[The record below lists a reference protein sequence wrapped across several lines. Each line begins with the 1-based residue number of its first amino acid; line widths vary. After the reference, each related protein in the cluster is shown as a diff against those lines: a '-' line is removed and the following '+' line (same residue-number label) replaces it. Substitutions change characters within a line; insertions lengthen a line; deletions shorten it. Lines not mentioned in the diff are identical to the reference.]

1 MTAKALPQIWLV
13 RHGET
18 AWSLNG
24 QHTGRTD
31 IPLTPRGEQDAA
43 ALKPRLAGRSFAK
56 VLSSP
61 LIRARRTCELA
72 GFGDVA
78 VNDVNLLE
86 WDYGQYEGRR
96 TAEIRA
102 ERPDWKL
109 FEHGNPG
116 GETLA
121 QVAARADHIVEQ
133 LRALNADAL
142 LFAHR
147 DILRVIV
154 ARWLRLPPVDARY
167 FYMDPASISVLG
179 YDHDRSEPI
188 IRKLNT

>member
-1 MTAKALPQIWLV
+1 MTRTALPQIWLV

-18 AWSLNG
+18 AWSLSG

-31 IPLTPRGEQDAA
+31 IPLTARGEQVAA
-43 ALKPRLAGRSFAK
+43 ALKTRLATRSFAK
-56 VLSSP
+56 VFTSP

-72 GFGDVA
+72 GFGELA
-78 VNDVNLLE
+78 VNDPDLLE

-96 TAEIRA
+96 TAEITV

-109 FEHGNPG
+109 FEDGSPG
-116 GETLA
+116 GETLD
-121 QVAARADHIVEQ
+121 QVAARADSVVAR

-147 DILRVIV
+147 DILRVVV
-154 ARWLRLPPVDARY
+154 ARWVGLQAVEAQR

-179 YDHDRSEPI
+179 YDHNAAEPI
-188 IRKLNT
+188 IRSLNS

>member
-1 MTAKALPQIWLV
+1 MTGALPQIWLV

-18 AWSLNG
+18 AWSLSG

-31 IPLTPRGEQDAA
+31 IPLTAHGEQEAA
-43 ALKPRLAGRSFAK
+43 ALEPRLAGRAFAK

-61 LIRARRTCELA
+61 SIRARRTCELA
-72 GFGDVA
+72 GFGDLA
-78 VNDVNLLE
+78 VTDPALFE
-86 WDYGQYEGRR
+86 WDYGQDEGRR
-96 TAEIRA
+96 TAEIVI
-102 ERPDWKL
+102 ERPGWKL
-109 FEHGNPG
+109 FENGSRG

-121 QVAARADHIVEQ
+121 QVTARADSVIAQ

-154 ARWLRLPPVDARY
+154 ARWVGLPGVEAQR
-167 FYMDPASISVLG
+167 FYLDPASISVLG
-179 YDHDRSEPI
+179 YYNNASEPI
-188 IRKLNT
+188 ILKLNT

>member
-1 MTAKALPQIWLV
+1 MTAKTLPQIWLV

-18 AWSLNG
+18 AWSLAG

-31 IPLTPRGEQDAA
+31 IPLTARGEQDAA
-43 ALKPRLAGRSFAK
+43 ALQPRLAGHSFAK

-78 VNDVNLLE
+78 VNDPNLLE
-86 WDYGQYEGRR
+86 WDYGEYEGRR
-96 TAEIRA
+96 TAEIRS
-102 ERPDWKL
+102 ERPDWKP
-109 FEHGNPG
+109 FEDGSPG

-121 QVAARADHIVEQ
+121 QVAARADRVVEQ

-154 ARWLRLPPVDARY
+154 ARWLGLPAVNGQH

-179 YDHDRSEPI
+179 YDHNASEPI

>member
-1 MTAKALPQIWLV
+1 MTTTALPQIWLV

-18 AWSLNG
+18 AWSLSG

-43 ALKPRLAGRSFAK
+43 ALKARLAGRSFAK
-56 VLSSP
+56 VFSSP
-61 LIRARRTCELA
+61 SIRARKTCDLA

-78 VNDVNLLE
+78 VNDPDLFE

-96 TAEIRA
+96 TAEIIL
-102 ERPDWKL
+102 ERPGWKA
-109 FEHGNPG
+109 FEHGPPG

-121 QVAARADHIVEQ
+121 QVAARADSVVAR

-147 DILRVIV
+147 DIMRVIV
-154 ARWLRLPPVDARY
+154 ARWMELPALEAQR
-167 FYMDPASISVLG
+167 FYMDPASITVLG
-179 YDHDRSEPI
+179 YDHNASEPI
-188 IRKLNT
+188 LRKLNS

>member
-1 MTAKALPQIWLV
+1 MTGTLPQIWLV

-18 AWSLNG
+18 AWSLSG

-31 IPLTPRGEQDAA
+31 IPLTANGEQEAA
-43 ALKPRLAGRSFAK
+43 ALKLRLAGRTFSK
-56 VLSSP
+56 VLTSP
-61 LIRARRTCELA
+61 LLRARRTCELA
-72 GFGDVA
+72 GFGKVA
-78 VNDVNLLE
+78 VNDPNLFE

-96 TAEIRA
+96 TAEIVA
-102 ERPDWKL
+102 QRPDWKL
-109 FEHGNPG
+109 FRDGSPG

-121 QVAARADHIVEQ
+121 QVAARADSVVAQ

-147 DILRVIV
+147 DILRVIA
-154 ARWLRLPPVDARY
+154 ARWVELPATEAQR

-179 YDHDRSEPI
+179 YDHNVTEPL
-188 IRKLNT
+188 IRKLNA

>member
-1 MTAKALPQIWLV
+1 MAQPLPQIWLV

-18 AWSLNG
+18 AWSRSG

-31 IPLTPRGEQDAA
+31 IPLTARGEQDAA
-43 ALKPRLAGRSFAK
+43 ALAPRLANRGFAK

-61 LIRARRTCELA
+61 SVRARRTCELA
-72 GFGDVA
+72 GFADVA
-78 VNDVNLLE
+78 VIDPNLFE

-96 TAEIRA
+96 TAEIVVD
-102 ERPDWKL
+102 RPGWKL
-109 FEHGNPG
+109 FEHGTPG

-121 QVAARADHIVEQ
+121 QIAARADAVIDE
-133 LRALNADAL
+133 LRALNGDAL

-154 ARWLRLPPVDARY
+154 ARWIGLEAADAQH
-167 FYMDPASISVLG
+167 FYLDPASISVLG
-179 YDHDRSEPI
+179 YDHNASERI
-188 IRKLNT
+188 LRKLNR

>member
-1 MTAKALPQIWLV
+1 MTKLALPQIWLV

-18 AWSLNG
+18 AWSLSG

-31 IPLTPRGEQDAA
+31 IPLTAHGEEVAA
-43 ALKPRLAGRSFAK
+43 ALKPRLAGRTFAK
-56 VLSSP
+56 VFSSP
-61 LIRARRTCELA
+61 SLRARRTCELA

-78 VNDVNLLE
+78 VNDPDLFE
-86 WDYGQYEGRR
+86 WDYGQYEGRK
-96 TAEIRA
+96 TADIIV
-102 ERPDWKL
+102 ERPGWKL

-121 QVAARADHIVEQ
+121 QVAARADSVVAR

-147 DILRVIV
+147 DILRVIT
-154 ARWLRLPPVDARY
+154 ARWAGLPAFEAQR

-179 YDHDRSEPI
+179 YDHDATEPL

>member
-1 MTAKALPQIWLV
+1 MTRPTLPQIWLV

-18 AWSLNG
+18 AWSLSG

-31 IPLTPRGEQDAA
+31 IPLTAHGEQSAA
-43 ALKPRLAGRSFAK
+43 ALKPRLAAHSFAK
-56 VLSSP
+56 VFTSP
-61 LIRARRTCELA
+61 LTRARRTCELA
-72 GFGDVA
+72 GFGA
-78 VNDVNLLE
+78 LAENDPDLLE

-96 TAEIRA
+96 TAEIVA

-109 FEHGNPG
+109 FEDGSPG

-121 QVAARADHIVEQ
+121 QVAARADSVVAR
-133 LRALNADAL
+133 LRALNGDAL

-147 DILRVIV
+147 DILRVVV
-154 ARWLRLPPVDARY
+154 ARWVGLPAVEAQR

-179 YDHDRSEPI
+179 YDHNASEPL
-188 IRKLNT
+188 IRRLNT

>member
-1 MTAKALPQIWLV
+1 MTGPFPQLWLV

-18 AWSLNG
+18 AWSLSG

-31 IPLTPRGEQDAA
+31 IPLTARGEQDAA

-61 LIRARRTCELA
+61 SIRARRTCELA
-72 GFGDVA
+72 GFADVA
-78 VNDVNLLE
+78 VNDPDLFE
-86 WDYGQYEGRR
+86 WDYGQDEGRR
-96 TAEIRA
+96 TVEILA
-102 ERPDWKL
+102 ERPGWRL
-109 FEHGNPG
+109 FHDGSLG

-121 QVAARADHIVEQ
+121 QVTARADRVVGQ

-154 ARWLRLPPVDARY
+154 ARWVGLPAVEAQR
-167 FYMDPASISVLG
+167 FYLDPASISVLG
-179 YDHDRSEPI
+179 YDHNASESI

>member
-1 MTAKALPQIWLV
+1 MTTAPLPQIWLV

-18 AWSLNG
+18 AWSLSG

-31 IPLTPRGEQDAA
+31 IPLTARGEQDAA
-43 ALKPRLAGRSFAK
+43 ALGPRLAGRTFSK
-56 VLSSP
+56 VFTSP
-61 LIRARRTCELA
+61 SVRARRTCELA
-72 GFGDVA
+72 GFGNVA
-78 VNDVNLLE
+78 VSEPNLFE
-86 WDYGQYEGRR
+86 WDYGQDEGRR
-96 TAEIRA
+96 TAEILV
-102 ERPDWKL
+102 ERPGWQL
-109 FEHGNPG
+109 FEHGSPG

-121 QVAARADHIVEQ
+121 QVTARADSVVGQ

-154 ARWLRLPPVDARY
+154 ARWVGLAAVEARR

-179 YDHDRSEPI
+179 YDHNANEPI
-188 IRKLNT
+188 IRKLNG

>member
-1 MTAKALPQIWLV
+1 MTTPPLPQIWLV

-18 AWSLNG
+18 AWSLSG

-31 IPLTPRGEQDAA
+31 IPLTEHGEQVAA

-56 VLSSP
+56 VFTSP
-61 LIRARRTCELA
+61 SLRARRTCELA
-72 GFGDVA
+72 GFGNVA
-78 VNDVNLLE
+78 VSDPDLFE

-96 TAEIRA
+96 TAEIIV
-102 ERPDWKL
+102 ERPGWKL
-109 FEHGNPG
+109 FEHGSPG

-121 QVAARADHIVEQ
+121 QVAARADNVVAK
-133 LRALNADAL
+133 LRALNGDAL

-147 DILRVIV
+147 DILRVAV
-154 ARWLRLPPVDARY
+154 ARWVGLAALEAQR

-179 YDHDRSEPI
+179 YDHDASEPI
-188 IRKLNT
+188 VRRLNT

>member
-1 MTAKALPQIWLV
+1 MTGPFPQIWLV

-18 AWSLNG
+18 TWSLSG

-31 IPLTPRGEQDAA
+31 IPLTARGEQDAA
-43 ALKPRLAGRSFAK
+43 ALKPRLAGRAFAQ

-61 LIRARRTCELA
+61 SLRARRTCELA
-72 GFGDVA
+72 GFADVA
-78 VNDVNLLE
+78 VNDPDLFE
-86 WDYGQYEGRR
+86 WDYGQDEGRR
-96 TAEIRA
+96 TAEILI
-102 ERPDWKL
+102 ERPGWKL
-109 FEHGNPG
+109 FENGSPG

-121 QVAARADHIVEQ
+121 QVAARADNVVAR

-154 ARWLRLPPVDARY
+154 ARWVGLAAVEAQR

-179 YDHDRSEPI
+179 YDHNASEPI
-188 IRKLNT
+188 IRKLNG

>member
-1 MTAKALPQIWLV
+1 MTSALPQIWLV

-18 AWSLNG
+18 AWSLTG

-31 IPLTPRGEQDAA
+31 IPLTARGEQDAA

-61 LIRARRTCELA
+61 SVRAHRTCDLA
-72 GFGDVA
+72 GFADVA
-78 VNDVNLLE
+78 VVEPNLLE

-96 TAEIRA
+96 TAEILA
-102 ERPDWKL
+102 QRPGWRP
-109 FEHGNPG
+109 FEDGSPG

-121 QVAARADHIVEQ
+121 QVAARADSVVAQ

-154 ARWLRLPPVDARY
+154 ARWVGLPAVEARR

-179 YDHDRSEPI
+179 YDHNASESI

>member
-1 MTAKALPQIWLV
+1 MTQTALPQIWLV

-18 AWSLNG
+18 AWSLSG

-31 IPLTPRGEQDAA
+31 IPLTARGEQAAA
-43 ALKPRLAGRSFAK
+43 ALKLRLAGRTFAK
-56 VLSSP
+56 VFSSP
-61 LIRARRTCELA
+61 SLRARRTCELA

-78 VNDVNLLE
+78 VNDPDLFE

-96 TAEIRA
+96 TAEIIV
-102 ERPDWKL
+102 ERPGWKL

-121 QVAARADHIVEQ
+121 QVAARADSVITR
-133 LRALNADAL
+133 LRALNGNAL

-147 DILRVIV
+147 DILRVMI
-154 ARWLRLPPVDARY
+154 ARWVGLPAREAQR
-167 FYMDPASISVLG
+167 FYLDPASISVLS
-179 YDHDRSEPI
+179 YDHDPSEPL
-188 IRKLNT
+188 IRQLNT

>member
-1 MTAKALPQIWLV
+1 MTTPALPQIWLV

-18 AWSLNG
+18 AWSLSG

-31 IPLTPRGEQDAA
+31 IPLTERGEQVAA

-56 VLSSP
+56 VFSSP
-61 LIRARRTCELA
+61 SVRARRTCELA
-72 GFGDVA
+72 GFGNVA
-78 VNDVNLLE
+78 VSDPDLFE

-96 TAEIRA
+96 TAEIIV
-102 ERPDWKL
+102 ERPGWKL
-109 FEHGNPG
+109 FEHGSPG

-121 QVAARADHIVEQ
+121 QVAARADNVVAK

-147 DILRVIV
+147 DILRVVI
-154 ARWLRLPPVDARY
+154 ARWVGLPALEAQR
-167 FYMDPASISVLG
+167 FYLDPASISVLG
-179 YDHDRSEPI
+179 YDHNASEPI
-188 IRKLNT
+188 LRKLNT

>member
-1 MTAKALPQIWLV
+1 MTRAALPQVWLV

-18 AWSLNG
+18 EWSLSG

-31 IPLTPRGEQDAA
+31 IPLTARGEHDAA

-56 VLSSP
+56 VFSSP
-61 LIRARRTCELA
+61 SIRARRTCELA

-78 VNDVNLLE
+78 AIDPDLFE
-86 WDYGQYEGRR
+86 WAYGQYEGRR

-102 ERPDWKL
+102 ERPNWKL
-109 FEHGNPG
+109 FEDGNPG
-116 GETLA
+116 GETLT
-121 QVAARADHIVEQ
+121 QVAARADSVVAR

-147 DILRVIV
+147 DILRVI
-154 ARWLRLPPVDARY
+154 ATRWVGLPAIEAQR
-167 FYMDPASISVLG
+167 FYIDPASISVLG
-179 YDHDRSEPI
+179 YDHTASEPI
-188 IRKLNT
+188 IRKLNS

>member
-1 MTAKALPQIWLV
+1 MTRPTLPQIWLV

-18 AWSLNG
+18 AWSLSG

-31 IPLTPRGEQDAA
+31 IPLTARGEQDAA
-43 ALKPRLAGRSFAK
+43 ALKPRLAGHSFAK
-56 VLSSP
+56 VFTSP

-72 GFGDVA
+72 GFGEVA
-78 VNDVNLLE
+78 VNDPDLFE

-102 ERPDWKL
+102 ERPDWKP
-109 FEHGNPG
+109 FEDGSPG

-121 QVAARADHIVEQ
+121 QVAARADSVVAR
-133 LRALNADAL
+133 LRGLNADAL

-154 ARWLRLPPVDARY
+154 ARWVGLPAVEAQR
-167 FYMDPASISVLG
+167 FYMDPTSISVLG
-179 YDHDRSEPI
+179 YDHTASEPI

>member
-1 MTAKALPQIWLV
+1 MTGPFPQIWLV

-18 AWSLNG
+18 AWSLSG

-31 IPLTPRGEQDAA
+31 IPLTARGEQDAA
-43 ALKPRLAGRSFAK
+43 ALKPRLAGRAFAQ

-61 LIRARRTCELA
+61 SIRARRTCELA
-72 GFGDVA
+72 GFANVA
-78 VNDVNLLE
+78 VNDPDLFE
-86 WDYGQYEGRR
+86 WDYGQDEGRR
-96 TAEIRA
+96 TAEILM
-102 ERPDWKL
+102 ERPGWKL
-109 FEHGNPG
+109 FEQGSPG

-121 QVAARADHIVEQ
+121 QVAARADSVVTR

-154 ARWLRLPPVDARY
+154 ARWVGLAAVEAQR

-179 YDHDRSEPI
+179 YDHNASERI

>member
-1 MTAKALPQIWLV
+1 MTRAALPQIWLV

-18 AWSLNG
+18 EWSLSG

-31 IPLTPRGEQDAA
+31 IPLTARGEHDAA

-56 VLSSP
+56 VFSSP
-61 LIRARRTCELA
+61 SIRARRTCELA

-78 VNDVNLLE
+78 VIDPDLFE
-86 WDYGQYEGRR
+86 WAYGQYEGRR
-96 TAEIRA
+96 TVDIRA
-102 ERPDWKL
+102 ERPNWKL
-109 FEHGNPG
+109 FEDGNPG

-121 QVAARADHIVEQ
+121 QVAARADSVVAR

-147 DILRVIV
+147 DILRVIA
-154 ARWLRLPPVDARY
+154 ARWVGLPASEAQR
-167 FYMDPASISVLG
+167 FYIDPASISVLG
-179 YDHDRSEPI
+179 YDHTASEPL
-188 IRKLNT
+188 IRKLNS

>member
-1 MTAKALPQIWLV
+1 MTGPLPQIWLV

-18 AWSLNG
+18 AWSLSG

-31 IPLTPRGEQDAA
+31 IPLTARGEHDAA
-43 ALKPRLAGRSFAK
+43 ALEPRLAGRTFAR

-61 LIRARRTCELA
+61 SIRARRTCELA
-72 GFGDVA
+72 GFGSIV
-78 VNDVNLLE
+78 VNEPNLFE
-86 WDYGQYEGRR
+86 WDYGQDEGRR
-96 TAEIRA
+96 TAEIRL

-109 FEHGNPG
+109 FRDGSPG

-121 QVAARADHIVEQ
+121 QVAARADAVVDQ

-147 DILRVIV
+147 DILRVLA
-154 ARWLRLPPVDARY
+154 ARWVGLPAVEAQR

-179 YDHDRSEPI
+179 YDHDASEPI

>member
-1 MTAKALPQIWLV
+1 MTAPALPQIWLV

-18 AWSLNG
+18 AWSLSG

-31 IPLTPRGEQDAA
+31 IPLTARGEQNAA
-43 ALKPRLAGRSFAK
+43 ALKPRLAVRSFAK

-61 LIRARRTCELA
+61 LIRARRTCDLA
-72 GFGDVA
+72 GFADIA
-78 VNDVNLLE
+78 VNEPNLLE

-109 FEHGNPG
+109 FEHGSPG

-121 QVAARADHIVEQ
+121 QVAARADSLIDQ

-147 DILRVIV
+147 DILRVLA
-154 ARWLRLPPVDARY
+154 ARWVRLPAVEARR
-167 FYMDPASISVLG
+167 FYMDAASISVLG
-179 YDHDRSEPI
+179 YDHNLDEPI
-188 IRKLNT
+188 IRKLNS

>member
-1 MTAKALPQIWLV
+1 MTRTALPEIWLA

-18 AWSLNG
+18 EWSLSG

-31 IPLTPRGEQDAA
+31 IPLTARGEHDAA

-56 VLSSP
+56 VFSSP
-61 LIRARRTCELA
+61 SIRARRTCELA

-78 VNDVNLLE
+78 VIDPDLFE
-86 WDYGQYEGRR
+86 WAYGQYEGRR
-96 TAEIRA
+96 TAEIRL
-102 ERPDWKL
+102 ERPGWKL
-109 FEHGNPG
+109 FEDGNPG

-121 QVAARADHIVEQ
+121 QVAARADSVVAR

-147 DILRVIV
+147 DILRIVV
-154 ARWLRLPPVDARY
+154 ARWVGLPALEAQR
-167 FYMDPASISVLG
+167 FYMDPASISVIG
-179 YDHDRSEPI
+179 YDHTASEPI

>member
-1 MTAKALPQIWLV
+1 MTSTALPQIWLV

-18 AWSLNG
+18 AWSLTG

-31 IPLTPRGEQDAA
+31 IPLTARGEQAA
-43 ALKPRLAGRSFAK
+43 TALKPRLAGHSFAK
-56 VLSSP
+56 VFTSP

-72 GFGDVA
+72 GFADIA
-78 VNDVNLLE
+78 VNDPDLFE

-96 TAEIRA
+96 TAEIVV
-102 ERPDWKL
+102 EQPGWKL
-109 FEHGNPG
+109 FEHGSPG

-121 QVAARADHIVEQ
+121 QVSARADSVVAR

-154 ARWLRLPPVDARY
+154 ARWAGLAAIEAQR
-167 FYMDPASISVLG
+167 FYMDPTSISVLG
-179 YDHDRSEPI
+179 YDHNAGEPI

>member
-1 MTAKALPQIWLV
+1 MTGPFPQIWLV

-18 AWSLNG
+18 AWSLSG

-43 ALKPRLAGRSFAK
+43 ALAPRLAVRSFAK

-61 LIRARRTCELA
+61 SIRARRTCELA
-72 GFGDVA
+72 GFAGVA
-78 VNDVNLLE
+78 VNDPDLFE
-86 WDYGQYEGRR
+86 WDYGRDEGRR
-96 TAEIRA
+96 TVEIVA
-102 ERPDWKL
+102 ERPGWKL
-109 FEHGNPG
+109 FRDGSPG

-121 QVAARADHIVEQ
+121 QVAARADRVVAQ

-147 DILRVIV
+147 DILRVLV
-154 ARWLRLPPVDARY
+154 ARWVGLPAAEAQR
-167 FYMDPASISVLG
+167 FYLDPASISVVS
-179 YDHDRSEPI
+179 YDHDASEPI